1 MPTSWGKKEQVKME
15 DKKKKHAEM
24 FIEVIEGDTN
34 SENAKKSMEDI
45 LSKLESAKKKV
56 KKMESFGF

>member
-1 MPTSWGKKEQVKME
+1 ME